1 MPCTLLSTAEV
12 KDDLTET
19 GQCDGAEVGMQIETI
34 LHWRRQGKTTP
45 VEEVTALLLLLVST
59 MW

>member
-19 GQCDGAEVGMQIETI
+19 GQCDGAEVGAQIETI
-34 LHWRRQGKTTP
+34 LDWTRQDKTTP
-45 VEEVTALLLLLVST
+45 LEEVNTFLLLLVFT
-59 MW
+59 T